1 MKKLT
6 ALLMIVCMS
15 LFVVGCGGAADDAEH
30 AGEATPSS
38 TDGTDDSEG
47 GTETDP
53 AGSGTSEG
61 DADAGNGEDAADPE
75 GDSGN

>member
-15 LFVVGCGGAADDAEH
+15 LFVIGCGDAADNAEP

-38 TDGTDDSEG
+38 ADGADDSEG
-47 GTETDP
+47 GTSEGD
-53 AGSGTSEG
+53 ASEG